1 MQKIMKKFIVLIMTM
16 MVTFLAQAQAPA
28 QNAEVK
34 LTEMKGLQQKAYVY
48 REMGMGDLTLET
60 GHLNG
65 FTPFYLVYPDKKV
78 NESQALDLIK
88 ELGIDQQLKQFGISF
103 GVVNPVGDTYNND
116 VDLKAFQTMVD
127 SLRTFAN
134 LKIIGIGNGATFVNQ
149 VIANNA
155 GEVAGIVSINGKA
168 GKAVA
173 NAASVPAFIVGKNA
187 ANIAKAY
194 IATNKAK
201 LTAKEKQMQ
210 IYTNADEPLLRVVVS
225 NTTTQTLGEIFKDAW
240 ETLLNKNYRFNNYR
254 HTWYEGQKHGQYGT
268 YELEPFLNLD
278 ELKVK
283 RNIVV
288 NEDRFGQTKTLWYE
302 YIPEGVM
309 SAEKGSVPLVLL
321 LHGNNNDPRTQADTS
336 GWIQLAAKEK
346 IFVAELEWQGKPG
359 YAAMGH
365 DGIETTVMQLVQKY
379 PQIDPSR
386 IYTEGLSAGAMTSSA
401 LGVKKSHLFAA
412 IGAMSGGLFPGG
424 GVFGGDAIYNEAVQ
438 KRGFVET
445 AYVGVFGTDDA
456 VIRYPK
462 ANDWKGNS
470 VINAWKVYE
479 TMNGMDVVEDY
490 DFSKNEAFG
499 QAVQNPTTIKTNKGD
514 GITMEIGYL
523 NKGNVPLM
531 KLVAVMHYGHWNF
544 QPAAQV
550 MWDHFKHFSR
560 DVKTKK
566 LIYHP

>member
-1 MQKIMKKFIVLIMTM
+1 MTM
-16 MVTFLAQAQAPA
+16 MVTFLAQAQTPA

-78 NESQALDLIK
+78 DESQALDLIK

-173 NAASVPAFIVGKNA
+173 NAAPVPAFIVGKNA

-490 DFSKNEAFG
+490 DFSKNEVFG